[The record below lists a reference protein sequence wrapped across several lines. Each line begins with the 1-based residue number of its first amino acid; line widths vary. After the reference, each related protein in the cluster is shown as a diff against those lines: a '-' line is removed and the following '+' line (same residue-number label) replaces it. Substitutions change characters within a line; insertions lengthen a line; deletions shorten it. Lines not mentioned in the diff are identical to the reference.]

1 VGMSKQGEGLCIASC
16 QLLLDALKKRRLLY
30 MSSWRKQ
37 PGDAA
42 QGVFWDGEGGCLVG
56 AWHEGALQGAG
67 GYHLPALSLAGSFEA
82 GLPRGRARF
91 VRSAATSAG
100 EPAIAAAHLL
110 AGARVALAH
119 GGQYTWDAGARA
131 PLAVHGGRMDASRPE
146 TTTQGC
152 SASAPCAAVCM
163 RACAGRVLAVDMHS
177 LQRSGERW

>member
-1 VGMSKQGEGLCIASC
+1 VGMSKQGEGVCIKSLSAVAGC
-16 QLLLDALKKRRLLY
+16 VEKEAPALHVIVAHTTWRCCPGRVLGRRGRL
-30 MSSWRKQ
+30 
-37 PGDAA
+37 PGGRVARGRPA
-42 QGVFWDGEGGCLVG
+42 
-56 AWHEGALQGAG
+56 

-82 GLPRGRARF
+82 GLPCGRVRF
-91 VRSAATSAG
+91 VRSAAAKAG

-119 GGQYTWDAGARA
+119 GGRYTWDAGARA
-131 PLAVHGGRMDASRPE
+131 PLAVHAGRMDASRPE

-163 RACAGRVLAVDMHS
+163 RACAGRVIAIDMHS